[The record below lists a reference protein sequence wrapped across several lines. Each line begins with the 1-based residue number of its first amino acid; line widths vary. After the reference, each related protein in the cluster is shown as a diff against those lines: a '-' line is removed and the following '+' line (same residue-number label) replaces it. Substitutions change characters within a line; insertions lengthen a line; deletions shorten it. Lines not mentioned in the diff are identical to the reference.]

1 MGTPT
6 APHPVLKKYY
16 AHEEER
22 QPFVTALF
30 DGTARYYDWVCGVGS
45 LGSGQFYRRYVLRH
59 YGLGRGMKLLD
70 VATGTGLVAR
80 AAVRILREPGGVI
93 GLDPSGG
100 MLREA
105 RRILAVPLVQGMV
118 EELPFGDDGFDFLS
132 MGYALRHMAD
142 LGVAL
147 GECRRVLKPGGRLLL
162 LEISRP
168 RSALGR
174 WLTRIYFE
182 TVLPRVARFSTG
194 SSQAELLMRY
204 YWDTIAECVP
214 PETILDVLRASG
226 FVGVG
231 RRVRGGVFSEYI
243 GVKPAR

>member
-16 AHEEER
+16 AHEEDK

-30 DGTARYYDWVCGVGS
+30 DRTARYYDRVCGVGS

-59 YGLGRGMKLLD
+59 YGLRRGMKLLD

-80 AAVRILREPGGVI
+80 AAVGILREPGDVV

-105 RRILAVPLVQGMV
+105 QKTLSVPLVQGIV
-118 EELPFGDDGFDFLS
+118 EKLPFGDDVFDFLT

-162 LEISRP
+162 LENSPRRWLIRVYFEKVLP
-168 RSALGR
+168 QVTRLITRSA
-174 WLTRIYFE
+174 
-182 TVLPRVARFSTG
+182 
-194 SSQAELLMRY
+194 QAELLMRY

-214 PETILDVLRASG
+214 PETILEVLRASG
-226 FVGVG
+226 FAGVD
-231 RRVRGGVFSEYI
+231 RRVRAGVFSEYV

>member
-16 AHEEER
+16 AHEEDK

-30 DGTARYYDWVCGVGS
+30 DRTARYYDRVCGVGS

-59 YGLGRGMKLLD
+59 YGLRRGMKLLD

-80 AAVRILREPGGVI
+80 AAVGILREPGDVV

-105 RRILAVPLVQGMV
+105 QKTLSVPLVQGIV
-118 EELPFGDDGFDFLS
+118 EKLPFGDDVFDFLT

-162 LEISRP
+162 LENSPRRWLIRVYFEKVLP
-168 RSALGR
+168 QVTRLITRSA
-174 WLTRIYFE
+174 
-182 TVLPRVARFSTG
+182 
-194 SSQAELLMRY
+194 QAELLMRY

-214 PETILDVLRASG
+214 PETILEVLRASG
-226 FVGVG
+226 FVGVD
-231 RRVRGGVFSEYI
+231 RRVRAGVFSEYV

>member
-16 AHEEER
+16 AHEEDK

-30 DGTARYYDWVCGVGS
+30 DRTARYYDRVCGVGS

-59 YGLGRGMKLLD
+59 YGLRRGMKLLD

-80 AAVRILREPGGVI
+80 AAVGILREPGDVV

-105 RRILAVPLVQGMV
+105 QKTLSVPLVQGIV
-118 EELPFGDDGFDFLS
+118 EKLPFGDDVFDFLT

-162 LEISRP
+162 LENSPRRWLIRVYFEKILP
-168 RSALGR
+168 PVTRLITRSA
-174 WLTRIYFE
+174 
-182 TVLPRVARFSTG
+182 
-194 SSQAELLMRY
+194 QAELLMRY

-214 PETILDVLRASG
+214 PETILEVLRASG
-226 FVGVG
+226 FAGVD
-231 RRVRGGVFSEYI
+231 RRVRAGVFSEYV